1 VWFAWFF
8 RIPVPEKLNGMH
20 KRRGSRRFLVMTGCE
35 GETGERTV
43 RKVSRRLLPF
53 LFILYVIAFL
63 DRVNFGYAA
72 LEMNSALSIPAD
84 MFGFLSG
91 IFFYRVPAL

>member
-8 RIPVPEKLNGMH
+8 RIPVPENLNDMH

-35 GETGERTV
+35 GSTGERTV

-63 DRVNFGYAA
+63 DRVDFGYAA
-72 LEMNSALSIPAD
+72 LEMNSALSIPAE